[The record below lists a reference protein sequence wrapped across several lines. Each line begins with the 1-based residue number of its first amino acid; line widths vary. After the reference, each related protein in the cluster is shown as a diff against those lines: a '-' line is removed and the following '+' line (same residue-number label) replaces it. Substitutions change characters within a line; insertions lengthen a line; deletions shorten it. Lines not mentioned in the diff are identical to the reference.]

1 MDLDKDS
8 VIPGHL
14 IFDLLF
20 QNKGSPVT
28 AVTGESATD
37 EVVEFWQQEEE
48 AFVAKM

>member
-1 MDLDKDS
+1 MDLDKDP

-37 EVVEFWQQEEE
+37 EAVEFWQQEEE